1 MNYHSF
7 DIFTDVVEL
16 LNSYMAVNK
25 TKYFENAH
33 VNNRRNSNE

>member
-25 TKYFENAH
+25 TKYFENIM
-33 VNNRRNSNE
+33 